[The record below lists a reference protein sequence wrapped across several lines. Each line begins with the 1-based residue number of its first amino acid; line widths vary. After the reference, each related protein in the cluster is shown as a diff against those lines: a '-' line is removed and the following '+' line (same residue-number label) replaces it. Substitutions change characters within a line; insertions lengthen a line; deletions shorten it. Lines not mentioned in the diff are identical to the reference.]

1 MSDSARLR
9 AFGALSLARFRE
21 FYREPE
27 VVFWSF
33 VFPILLAV
41 GLGLAF
47 RNRPPDASAVAVL
60 EAPGSAEVA
69 AGLGG
74 GTLLKVRT
82 LGEAE
87 AAQALRLGRVD
98 VVVVPGGPDARTTV
112 EYRLDPSRPEAV
124 LARSRVDEALQR
136 AAGRQDPLQSRE
148 VVVSEPGGRYIDFLI
163 PGMIGMNLMSGGMW
177 GMGFNLV
184 DMRIKRLLKRL
195 LATPLRRADFLASHM
210 VIRVAFTAIEVSFL
224 LGFGHLAF
232 KLPVRG
238 SLAAVLFVTTLG
250 ALSFSGIGLLV
261 ASRATRIET
270 VTGLMNVVMMPM
282 FICSGIFFSADR
294 FPDALQPLVRALPLT
309 ALNDALRAVILE
321 GASLL
326 SQTTR
331 LLVLALWGGLSFLVG
346 LRLFRWN

>member
-1 MSDSARLR
+1 MSDYTRLR
-9 AFGALSLARFRE
+9 AFGALSLVRFRE

-47 RNRPPDASAVAVL
+47 RNRPPEPSSVAVL
-60 EAPGSAEVA
+60 EAPGSAAVA
-69 AGLGG
+69 ASLGG
-74 GTLLKVRT
+74 GGLLKVRT

-98 VVVVPGGPDARTTV
+98 VVVVPGGPDAAAAV

-136 AAGRQDPLQSRE
+136 AAGRKDPLQSRE
-148 VVVSEPGGRYIDFLI
+148 VAVSEPGGRYIDFLI

-195 LATPLRRADFLASHM
+195 LATPLRRSDFLASHM
-210 VIRVAFTAIEVSFL
+210 VLRVAFTSIEVGFL
-224 LGFGHLAF
+224 LAFGHLAF
-232 KLPVRG
+232 NLPVRG
-238 SLAAVLFVTTLG
+238 SLPAVLFVATLG

-309 ALNDALRAVILE
+309 ALNDALRAIILE
-321 GASLL
+321 GASLP
-326 SQTTR
+326 SQGTR

>member
-1 MSDSARLR
+1 MSDYARLR

-33 VFPILLAV
+33 IFPILLAV

-47 RNRPPDASAVAVL
+47 RNRPPEASAVGVL

-69 AGLGG
+69 AGLRGG
-74 GTLLKVRT
+74 SFLKVRT

-98 VVVVPGGPDARTTV
+98 VVVVPGGPEAATTV

-136 AAGRQDPLQSRE
+136 AAGRKDPLQSRE
-148 VVVSEPGGRYIDFLI
+148 VAVSEPGGRYIDFLI

-210 VIRVAFTAIEVSFL
+210 VLRVAFTSVEVGFL

-232 KLPVRG
+232 NLPVRG
-238 SLAAVLFVTTLG
+238 SLPAVLSVATLG

-261 ASRATRIET
+261 GSRATRIET

-309 ALNDALRAVILE
+309 ALNDALRAIILE

-326 SQTTR
+326 SQATR
-331 LLVLALWGGLSFLVG
+331 LLVLGLWGGLSFLVG